1 MSVALNLVVKIH
13 HQLVITKKKKLNEVI
28 NYSRYFSKVDELRLT
43 VIIVLLVTFLHVQA
57 GK

>member
-43 VIIVLLVTFLHVQA
+43 VIIVLLVTFLHFQA